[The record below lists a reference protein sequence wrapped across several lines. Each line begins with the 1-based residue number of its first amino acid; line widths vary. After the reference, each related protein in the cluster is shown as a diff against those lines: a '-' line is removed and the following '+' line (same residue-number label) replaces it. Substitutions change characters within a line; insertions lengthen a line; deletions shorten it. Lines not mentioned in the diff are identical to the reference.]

1 MQLFQ
6 ARDFRRGDLAAPIG
20 TGGKTISMFRL
31 AKALSENSRNLLWR
45 SPVTQTGAR

>member
-20 TGGKTISMFRL
+20 AGGKTISMFRW
-31 AKALSENSRNLLWR
+31 AKALRKNRGNHL
-45 SPVTQTGAR
+45 